1 MKILKLSLKEIKK
14 KKLFSLLMLLVCVT
28 AMQTVLSA
36 VTNAASTAYQKNIFE
51 TRMDVKLENVLHL
64 HYQHNEENQ
73 EFTETIRQYIDYIKN
88 IPGVETVGQFDM
100 MGMYFSELKTME
112 EYQEVNK
119 KFLQGTR
126 YESNPAITQLLSVD
140 EELLP
145 FIKGNIT
152 EYNKPQNGHL
162 PLYVSERFE
171 NTLPVGMIL
180 TDEYNGDQF
189 EIVGYFSKNAEWV
202 DENDLI
208 RFPLVSLDGWFIA
221 PLSEKSKSDIM
232 TQLSMLHNTYVML
245 SDNADVSYIK
255 AQIAEYPLQHGFAAT
270 SSLLSEEYEAYRLET
285 ESFAKRQII
294 LAIFISIMACSSI
307 VAAFT
312 TNALLKKNQ
321 YGVLIANGFTL
332 TDISIGI
339 ATEIFIIIF
348 SSGLLSWVIK
358 WIEFESGKDLF
369 KNVLLTAHI
378 YYSLPLCIVIVLVL
392 TVIAAALPA
401 VTVFRYQPCEL
412 IGGIKN
418 DNH

>member
-14 KKLFSLLMLLVCVT
+14 KKLFSLLMFLVCVI

-51 TRMDVKLENVLHL
+51 TRMDLKLENVLHL
-64 HYQHNEENQ
+64 NYQQNEENQ
-73 EFTETIRQYIDYIKN
+73 EFAETIRQYIDYIRN
-88 IPGVETVGQFDM
+88 IHGVETVGQFDM
-100 MGMYFSELKTME
+100 IGMYFSELRTME
-112 EYQEVNK
+112 EYQEVNE
-119 KFLQGTR
+119 KFVQGTK
-126 YESNPAITQLLSVD
+126 YEPYPAITQLLNVD

-152 EYNKPQNGHL
+152 EYNEPQSGHL

-171 NTLPVGMIL
+171 NVLPIGMIL
-180 TDEYNGDQF
+180 TDEYTGDQF

-221 PLSEKSKSDIM
+221 PLSEKNKSDIM
-232 TQLSMLHNTYVML
+232 TQLSMLHKTYVLL

-255 AQIAEYPLQHGFAAT
+255 AQIAEYPLQHNFAAT
-270 SSLLSEEYEAYRLET
+270 SSLLSEEYEEYRLET
-285 ESFAKRQII
+285 ESFTNRQIV
-294 LAIFISIMACSSI
+294 LAIFISIMVCSSI

-321 YGVLIANGFTL
+321 YGILIANGFTL
-332 TDISIGI
+332 TDIALGI

-369 KNVLLTAHI
+369 KDVLLIAHI
-378 YYSLPLCIVIVLVL
+378 HYALPLCIVIVFVL
-392 TVIAAALPA
+392 TVVAATLPA

-412 IGGIKN
+412 IGGTKN
-418 DNH
+418 GNH